1 MKSFGNALLGLAV
14 LAALALGSIGSIG
27 YLIYDGHYLF
37 GVASLVVLIFAA
49 QPMYRFIQ
57 KRLLL

>member
-1 MKSFGNALLGLAV
+1 MEGFKNAVLGMAV
-14 LAALALGSIGSIG
+14 LAALVLGAIGSTG

-37 GVASLVVLIFAA
+37 AVASLVVLAFAA
-49 QPMYRFIQ
+49 PSMYRFIQ

>member
-1 MKSFGNALLGLAV
+1 MEGFKNALLGLAV
-14 LAALALGSIGSIG
+14 LSALVLAAIGSTG

-37 GVASLVVLIFAA
+37 SVASLVVLGFAA